1 MAFYFLDSNIII
13 KYYYTEP
20 GSTWVRS
27 IVDNNLNGC
36 FIAEIAFPEVAA
48 ALSQLHDHK
57 RFGRRF
63 LNNTFQRFEAEVT
76 KGLFVSQRLMTEML
90 YHAAQLA
97 LNYSI
102 KGYDAV
108 QVSSVL
114 VIQQKISAPLI
125 FVSGDKRALQV
136 ASSVG
141 LQIENPFNHVMSE
154 DQRK

>member
-1 MAFYFLDSNIII
+1 MALYFLDSNIII

-27 IVDNNLNGC
+27 IVDNKVNGC
-36 FIAEIAFPEVAA
+36 FISEIAFPEVAA

-63 LNNTFQRFEAEVT
+63 LHNTFQRFEEEVA
-76 KGLFVSQRLMTEML
+76 KGLFVSQLLTTEML

-108 QVSSVL
+108 QVSSAF
-114 VIQQKISAPLI
+114 VIQQTISAPFT

-136 ASSVG
+136 GSSVG
-141 LQIENPFNHVMSE
+141 LQIENPFNHVMPE

>member
-1 MAFYFLDSNIII
+1 VALYFLDSNIII

-27 IVDNNLNGC
+27 IVDNKANGC
-36 FIAEIAFPEVAA
+36 FISEIAFPEVAA

-63 LNNTFQRFEAEVT
+63 LNNTFQRFEEEVI
-76 KGLFVSQRLMTEML
+76 KGLFVSQLLTTEML
-90 YHAAQLA
+90 YQAAQLA
-97 LNYSI
+97 LNYAI

-108 QVSSVL
+108 QVSSAFVT
-114 VIQQKISAPLI
+114 QQKIHATLT

-136 ASSVG
+136 GSSLG
-141 LQIENPFNHVMSE
+141 LQTESPFNHVMPE
-154 DQRK
+154 DQQK

>member
-1 MAFYFLDSNIII
+1 MAFYFLYSNIVI

-27 IVDNNLNGC
+27 IVDNQVNSC
-36 FIAEIAFPEVAA
+36 FISEVALPEVAA

-76 KGLFVSQRLMTEML
+76 QGLFISQLLTTEML
-90 YHAAQLA
+90 YYAAQLA

-108 QVSSVL
+108 QVSSAFI
-114 VIQQKISAPLI
+114 IQQKISALLTFI
-125 FVSGDKRALQV
+125 SGDKRALQV
-136 ASSVG
+136 ALSVG
-141 LQIENPFNHVMSE
+141 LQTENPFNHVTPE
-154 DQRK
+154 DQPK